1 MNTIAALAGRILL
14 SLLFIISGL
23 GKLFDV
29 SGTQAALSAVG
40 LPIDLA
46 LPVALFELVGGLA
59 LAFGVLTRIFAILL
73 AGFTLL
79 TVLFFHHNVL
89 DHTQVVEA
97 LKNFAI
103 AGGLLA
109 LFAHRQVAW
118 SYDGL
123 RARRERES
131 VAFDAEKRAAR
142 AEGRAEAFAEAPH
155 IRPHATPAGAPV
167 ALNRDTVAE
176 PVTDADGNPTGT
188 VAVRS
193 RKWWQV

>member
-23 GKLFDV
+23 GKLFDL
-29 SGTQAALSAVG
+29 GGAQQALAGVG
-40 LPIDLA
+40 LTPDLA
-46 LPVALFELVGGLA
+46 LPVALFELVGGVA
-59 LAFGVLTRIFAILL
+59 LMFGVATRLFAVLL

-79 TVLFFHHNVL
+79 TILFFHHNVL

-97 LKNFAI
+97 LKNLGL

-123 RARRERES
+123 LARRDRE
-131 VAFDAEKRAAR
+131 AAARDAEMRAAR
-142 AEGRAEAFAEAPH
+142 AEGRAEALHE
-155 IRPHATPAGAPV
+155 TNGAPV
-167 ALNRDTVAE
+167 ARVET
-176 PVTDADGNPTGT
+176 VTDADGNPTGT
-188 VAVRS
+188 VAVAR
-193 RKWWQV
+193 RRWWQI

>member
-14 SLLFIISGL
+14 SLLFIISGM

-29 SGTQAALSAVG
+29 SGTQVALAGVG
-40 LPIDLA
+40 LTPDLA
-46 LPVALFELVGGLA
+46 LPVGLFELIGGLA
-59 LAFGVLTRIFAILL
+59 LMFGVATRIFAVLL

-79 TVLFFHHNVL
+79 TILFFHHNLL

-97 LKNFAI
+97 LKNLAI

-123 RARRERES
+123 RNRRDRES
-131 VAFDAEKRAAR
+131 AARDAEMRAAR
-142 AEGRAEAFAEAPH
+142 AEGRAEALSEMPVVE
-155 IRPHATPAGAPV
+155 TPATRV
-167 ALNRDTVAE
+167 ETI
-176 PVTDADGNPTGT
+176 TDVDGHPTGT
-188 VAVRS
+188 VAVAR

>member
-23 GKLFDV
+23 GKLFDLSSAQV
-29 SGTQAALSAVG
+29 ALAGVG
-40 LPIDLA
+40 LSPDLA
-46 LPVALFELVGGLA
+46 LPAGLFELVGGLA
-59 LAFGVLTRIFAILL
+59 LAFGVATRLFAVLL

-79 TVLFFHHNVL
+79 TILFFHHNLL

-97 LKNFAI
+97 LKNLAI

-123 RARRERES
+123 RARRDRES
-131 VAFDAEKRAAR
+131 VARDAEMRAAR
-142 AEGRAEAFAEAPH
+142 AEGRAEALSE
-155 IRPHATPAGAPV
+155 T
-167 ALNRDTVAE
+167 TVAGT
-176 PVTDADGNPTGT
+176 PVTRVETVTDVDGNPTGT
-188 VAVRS
+188 VAVAR
-193 RKWWQV
+193 RRWWQI